1 MGNIKKDLRAEAGFF
16 HVSENQLS
24 FLFAPS
30 SLISCAD
37 PKIHYCE
44 GPKPL
49 NHVLDVQN
57 LMKMPRCVVYNGF
70 VAVVRRI

>member
-1 MGNIKKDLRAEAGFF
+1 MGNIKKDLRGEGGFF

-24 FLFAPS
+24 SLFALS
-30 SLISCAD
+30 NLISSAD
-37 PKIHYCE
+37 HKIHYCE

-49 NHVLDVQN
+49 NHVLDVRN
-57 LMKMPRCVVYNGF
+57 LMKVPRRVVYNGF